1 LVGVI
6 APSDAVEEK
15 DVLRGIAVLD
25 EWGLKVKVGRH
36 VYARIGDFSA
46 GTAEER
52 MEDIREMVFNDEV
65 KVVWAAGGGYAATE
79 ILPALS
85 REVIA
90 KIKASPKWFIGYS
103 DVCLILNALTS
114 FRIVSLMGPNLGGF
128 AEWDRKSQE
137 YLREILFGEEVA
149 GVGPEAGWKG
159 ELPGEARGRIVASNL
174 ETLILSF
181 GTRFDPLLYGHGSV
195 ILFLEE
201 LETDK
206 SQLQRHLDVV
216 LGHRRARRI
225 SGVVMGRLTDIR
237 EVSYPEWGRKVT
249 PEGLVID
256 RVKRFGVPLAFLAD
270 FGHSDWN
277 YGWWQ
282 SLKYY
287 LGNRRFYSLPNGV
300 DAKLT
305 VTSKNCSVEFLE
317 TPHFIKAGEVKS
329 EDGSVSEGSLGG
341 EQFRELNPKS
351 GDSGQE
357 GSS

>member
-1 LVGVI
+1 VGVI
-6 APSDAVEEK
+6 APSDAVEEE
-15 DVLRGIAVLD
+15 DVLKGIAVLD

-90 KIKASPKWFIGYS
+90 KIKANPKWFIGYS

-114 FRIVSLMGPNLGGF
+114 FRIVSLMGPNLGGL

-137 YLREILFGEEVA
+137 YLRQILFGE
-149 GVGPEAGWKG
+149 GVSGIGPEAGWKG
-159 ELPGEARGRIVASNL
+159 ELLGEARGRIVASNL

-181 GTRFDPLLYGHGSV
+181 GTRFDPLLYGHGNV

-256 RVKRFGVPLAFLAD
+256 RVKRFGVPLAFLPD

-282 SLKYY
+282 SLKYF

-300 DAKLT
+300 DAKFT
-305 VTSKNCSVEFLE
+305 VTTKNCAVEFLE
-317 TPHFIKAGEVKS
+317 TPHFVPPVEVKS
-329 EDGSVSEGSLGG
+329 EYGSTDQRSVGG
-341 EQFRELNPKS
+341 EQLRKS
-351 GDSGQE
+351 DAESRDGGQE
-357 GSS
+357 GGN